1 MVEKLEC
8 HTFVFCCH
16 HQHWGI
22 YSLKGINFKGK
33 VKFSDKLFA
42 QFNLSE
48 HNDTG

>member
-22 YSLKGINFKGK
+22 YSLKGRPKGK
-33 VKFSDKLFA
+33 LKFSDKLFA